1 MPRRCCRKSAVDRL
15 ACLTA
20 FVETARLGGMAAA
33 ARKLD
38 VPRAKVSRQI
48 QMLEA
53 ELGAQLLVRTT
64 RALRLTEAGAVFLES
79 AGEALDRFEEAAQR
93 VREGQGQVRGTL
105 KINAPM
111 SFGLR
116 VLGPLLARFQKANPG
131 IELQVALSDEFVD
144 PVRGG
149 FDVTLRIARLEDSS
163 LVARRLCDAPRVLVA
178 APTYLAERGT
188 PAHPQ
193 ELADH
198 ACLHYGFLSSGTHW
212 VLSRGD
218 EVSRTIATGPICANN
233 GDLLMQ
239 AAIDGAG
246 IALLPRFI
254 VDEAIAQRALEVVL
268 CEWQAPPITVYAMYP
283 QTRRM
288 PVRTRRFI
296 DFLVETLDTGA

>member
-1 MPRRCCRKSAVDRL
+1 MDRL

-20 FVETARLGGMAAA
+20 FVETVRAGGMAAA

-48 QMLEA
+48 QMLED
-53 ELGAQLLVRTT
+53 ELGAQLLLRTT
-64 RALRLTEAGAVFLES
+64 RALTLTDAGAVFLES
-79 AGEALDRFEEAAQR
+79 ASEALDKLSEATQR

-111 SFGLR
+111 SFGVR
-116 VLGPLLARFQKANPG
+116 VLAPLLPRFQKANPG
-131 IELQVALSDEFVD
+131 LELQVALSDEFVD

-178 APTYLAERGT
+178 APSYLAERGT
-188 PAHPQ
+188 PAHPS
-193 ELADH
+193 ELTAH
-198 ACLHYGFLSSGTHW
+198 ACLNYGYLSTGAHW

-218 EVSRTIATGPICANN
+218 AVFRITATGPVCANN
-233 GDLLMQ
+233 GDVLMQ
-239 AAIDGAG
+239 AAIGGAG

-254 VDEAIAQRALEVVL
+254 VDEAIATRALAAVL
-268 CEWQAPPITVYAMYP
+268 PEWQAPAIAVHAVYP
-283 QTRRM
+283 PTRRL
-288 PVRTRRFI
+288 PLRTRRFI
-296 DFLVETLDTGA
+296 DFLVEALGAPPASRGAQKR